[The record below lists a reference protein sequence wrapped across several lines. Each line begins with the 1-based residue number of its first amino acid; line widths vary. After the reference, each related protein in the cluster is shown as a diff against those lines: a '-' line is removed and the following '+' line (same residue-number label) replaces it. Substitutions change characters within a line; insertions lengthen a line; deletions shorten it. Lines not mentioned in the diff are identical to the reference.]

1 VSRLVKP
8 LAVQDVFNVFS
19 DKDPTNSPPAAHV
32 LIELLTSDGLL
43 ILQVP
48 KPMAREL
55 GENLSRI
62 SLEPDAHAEQAGTRA
77 SDLRR

>member
-1 VSRLVKP
+1 MSSLVKP

-19 DKDPTNSPPAAHV
+19 DIDPTNSPPTTHV

-55 GENLSRI
+55 AENLSRI
-62 SLEPDAHAEQAGTRA
+62 SLEPDAPAEQAGTRS

>member
-1 VSRLVKP
+1 MPSLVKP
-8 LAVQDVFNVFS
+8 LAVQDVFNLFS
-19 DKDPTNSPPAAHV
+19 DIDSTNSPPTTHV

-43 ILQVP
+43 ILQLP

-55 GENLSRI
+55 GENLSRV
-62 SLEPDAHAEQAGTRA
+62 SLEPDAPAEQAGTRA